1 MGSGRTV
8 SIAWATL
15 ASPSPTHLLKAS
27 ILPPWPGRNS
37 VLSLLLDF
45 FPGFFISRPRAQ
57 SGSLIPR
64 GHNHP
69 LYPLI
74 QGLAYPGR
82 PALNTS
88 QHLVPVGRP
97 FRAAVFH
104 GDQQPATTIQYLPL
118 L

>member
-74 QGLAYPGR
+74 TGP
-82 PALNTS
+82 P
-88 QHLVPVGRP
+88 
-97 FRAAVFH
+97 
-104 GDQQPATTIQYLPL
+104 
-118 L
+118 